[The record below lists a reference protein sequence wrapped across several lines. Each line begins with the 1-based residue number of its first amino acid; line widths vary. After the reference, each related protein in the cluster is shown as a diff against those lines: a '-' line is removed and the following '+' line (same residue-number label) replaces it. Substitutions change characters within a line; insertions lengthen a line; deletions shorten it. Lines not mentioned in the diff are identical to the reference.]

1 MNGERAKL
9 YYIDTGSF
17 IAYIKTEKAKYIK
30 ERFYTLNYKLERS
43 LLKGKSKKVIELMK
57 YGLGGKIM
65 TEFTVLRPK
74 LYSCLTDKNDKDKKK
89 S

>member
-1 MNGERAKL
+1 
-9 YYIDTGSF
+9 
-17 IAYIKTEKAKYIK
+17 
-30 ERFYTLNYKLERS
+30 
-43 LLKGKSKKVIELMK
+43 MK